1 MKTKTLGTAILAL
14 ALGIGMSVAAFAQ
27 GSERATDRLQNQIRR
42 ELVTLPFYS
51 VFDNFEYKLSG
62 NGVVT
67 LLGQVHRPTLKSSA
81 ENVVKRIEG
90 VTKVVNEI
98 EVLPVSSMDDQ
109 IRLATYRSIYGHTA
123 LQTLAIRAVPPIHI
137 IVKNGNVTLEGVV
150 STKLEK
156 QVAGAQANGVA
167 GVFSV
172 KNNLRVEGGDS

>member
-1 MKTKTLGTAILAL
+1 MKIKTLGMAILAL
-14 ALGIGMSVAAFAQ
+14 TLGIGMSAVAFAQ
-27 GSERATDRLQNQIRR
+27 GSERAMDRLQNQIRR

-62 NGVVT
+62 DGVVT
-67 LLGQVHRPTLKSSA
+67 LMGQVHRPTLKSSA

-98 EVLPVSSMDDQ
+98 EVLPVSSMDDR
-109 IRLATYRSIYGHTA
+109 IRLATYRAIYGHTA

-156 QVAGAQANGVA
+156 QVAGAQANSVS

>member
-1 MKTKTLGTAILAL
+1 MPAL
-14 ALGIGMSVAAFAQ
+14 AQ
-27 GSERATDRLQNQIRR
+27 ESERATDRLQNEIRR

-51 VFDNFEYKLSG
+51 VFDNFQYKLSG
-62 NGVVT
+62 DGTVT

-81 ENVVKRIEG
+81 ENVVKKVEG
-90 VTKVVNEI
+90 VKSVVNEI

-123 LQTLAIRAVPPIHI
+123 LQNLSVRAVPPIHI

-150 STKLEK
+150 NTKLEK
-156 QVAGAQANGVA
+156 QVAESQANQVS

>member
-1 MKTKTLGTAILAL
+1 MTRKTFGTAILAL
-14 ALGIGMSVAAFAQ
+14 ALGIGISTPTFAQ
-27 GSERATDRLQNQIRR
+27 GSERTTDRLQNEIRK

-51 VFDNFEYKLSG
+51 VFDNFQYKLSSDG
-62 NGVVT
+62 TVT

-81 ENVVKRIEG
+81 ENVVKGIEG
-90 VTKVVNEI
+90 VKKVVNEI

-123 LQTLAIRAVPPIHI
+123 LQNLSIRAVPPIHI

-150 STKLEK
+150 NTKLEK
-156 QVAGAQANGVA
+156 QVAESQANQVS